1 MWDVTK
7 MKLMGTKRLHPPP
20 KINQSINQSKNTN
33 SAIFAFSSSQLHPS
47 LAAEHTNSQ
56 WAGVAW

>member
-1 MWDVTK
+1 MWGVTK
-7 MKLMGTKRLHPPP
+7 MKLMGAIRLHPPQ
-20 KINQSINQSKNTN
+20 KKNQSIKNTN
-33 SAIFAFSSSQLHPS
+33 SAIFAFSSSQLLPS